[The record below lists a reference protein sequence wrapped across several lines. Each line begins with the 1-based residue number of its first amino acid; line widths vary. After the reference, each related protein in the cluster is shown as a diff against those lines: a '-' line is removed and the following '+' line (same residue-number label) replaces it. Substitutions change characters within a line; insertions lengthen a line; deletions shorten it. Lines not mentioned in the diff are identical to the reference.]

1 MEPDLT
7 KNSNDATPS
16 SMSSPVSVTSD
27 GVRLY
32 VADLGHNR
40 VLIWNSIPV
49 ANATATFMLTVRR
62 CPLSVTLR
70 PSPTVPAH
78 YITGGIVIGNN
89 NDEQKSAPLWQ
100 PAVAGFF
107 ND

>member
-1 MEPDLT
+1 LCSSEVCSWRITIPAELG
-7 KNSNDATPS
+7 SALQQAT
-16 SMSSPVSVTSD
+16 M
-27 GVRLY
+27 
-32 VADLGHNR
+32 
-40 VLIWNSIPV
+40 
-49 ANATATFMLTVRR
+49 FMLTVRR
-62 CPLSVTLR
+62 CPFSVALR

>member
-1 MEPDLT
+1 M
-7 KNSNDATPS
+7 
-16 SMSSPVSVTSD
+16 
-27 GVRLY
+27 
-32 VADLGHNR
+32 
-40 VLIWNSIPV
+40 
-49 ANATATFMLTVRR
+49 FMLTVRR
-62 CPLSVTLR
+62 CPFSVALR
-70 PSPTVPAH
+70 PSPTIPAH